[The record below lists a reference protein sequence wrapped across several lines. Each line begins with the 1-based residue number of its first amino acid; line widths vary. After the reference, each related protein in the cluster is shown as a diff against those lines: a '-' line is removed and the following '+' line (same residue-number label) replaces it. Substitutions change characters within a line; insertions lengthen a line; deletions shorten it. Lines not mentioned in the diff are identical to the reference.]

1 MDLIDR
7 VNTLAAKI
15 RKTRDSLETEEATKN
30 ALIMPFISQVLGYD
44 VFDPAEVIPE
54 FTADTGVK
62 KGEKVDYAIM
72 NSGELTIL
80 IEAKKAGEPLNK
92 KHGHQLFRYFSVTR
106 ARIAILTNGIE
117 YQFYTDLDEPNKMD
131 EKPFMVLNLTDFD
144 ESMLGELKKL
154 SKDSFDIENVVNS
167 AGELKYTREIKVL
180 ISELSTDP
188 SEEFIRMLA
197 KQVYSG
203 GAVTIKVMDIF
214 TDITKRAFKQFI
226 NESISDRLKSALGEG
241 NNIAPRESQNTGD
254 EVGVKNKESLI
265 VTTEEELE
273 GYHLVKALVRDFIDP
288 TRVIQRDTQS
298 YFGILIDD
306 NNRKPLCRL
315 RFNAAQKYIG
325 LMDDSNVE
333 VKIAIKSINEIYQ
346 YSDRLIERAKKL
358 SS

>member
-1 MDLIDR
+1 
-7 VNTLAAKI
+7 
-15 RKTRDSLETEEATKN
+15 
-30 ALIMPFISQVLGYD
+30 
-44 VFDPAEVIPE
+44 
-54 FTADTGVK
+54 
-62 KGEKVDYAIM
+62 
-72 NSGELTIL
+72 
-80 IEAKKAGEPLNK
+80 
-92 KHGHQLFRYFSVTR
+92 
-106 ARIAILTNGIE
+106 
-117 YQFYTDLDEPNKMD
+117 
-131 EKPFMVLNLTDFD
+131 MVLNLTDFD